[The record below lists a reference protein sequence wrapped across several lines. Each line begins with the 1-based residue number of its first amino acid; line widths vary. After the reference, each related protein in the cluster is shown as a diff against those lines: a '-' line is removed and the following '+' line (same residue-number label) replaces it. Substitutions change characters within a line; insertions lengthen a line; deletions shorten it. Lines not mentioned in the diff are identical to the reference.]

1 MLARNQ
7 TNALQSLK
15 RELNDLGYVGS
26 LIRENYEFADVL
38 SNKTAVNRIPLAAF
52 AQDPPSY
59 RNAAFGVAIA
69 NGHSGPEL
77 IQTHRALGAPQ
88 IFEVNNDRI
97 LRWKVSG
104 DGKPSLLDE
113 ARPDQLSQ
121 LFAQHR
127 EEWVPQRILRAK
139 SNASQ
144 AYQLDFFDLGLL
156 PLLEQE
162 ARSKLNWQLSHAVNL
177 AIETYKHKAQFTD
190 DLYPPLFRLIF
201 RLIAAKMLADRQ
213 HTGDWYADDAQSVL
227 HAVEAFYFTDG
238 KVEPPLE
245 DPTTQQKTWEWI
257 QRICHFQN
265 LSVDSLAYVYENTL
279 VTQGTRKAYGTHST
293 PYSVAEYIVR
303 NLPFEDLGED
313 ERKVF
318 EPFSGHAIFLI
329 AAMQRMRELLPSRM
343 SPAERHQYF
352 VKMLSGIE
360 EDDFAVEVARL
371 SLMLADYPNPDGWR
385 LHKDDAFASPQFVE
399 ELSGANIVLCNPP
412 FEVFDQRD
420 EATSRGR
427 RSRTKAAEAL
437 KRVLTDPPQLLGFVL
452 PRVFVKG
459 TEYKQLRREI
469 GHAYKTFEI
478 LALPDKVFAHSDAET
493 VLLLASKTK
502 DTPKSLTVGQVL
514 SSDLHNFHTTHDP
527 TFQTRETV
535 DEPAEAFAQRM
546 WLPQLSEVWSSLTDF
561 PTLENV
567 ADTHRGIEYNQRLKQ
582 EHSEPFV
589 SDTPLPGFVP
599 GLHKVRGAI
608 EPFIVTR
615 TVYLNVSEEFM
626 RGHAYKREWND
637 PKLIV
642 NANRKS
648 RGNWR
653 ITASIDRS
661 SLVCYQNFHAI
672 WPKTGMPLEILAAV
686 LNGPVANAFIS
697 TTDLGR
703 NNLIT
708 TLRDIPIPQ
717 FSQSQVE
724 SLVSLVHQYVDTR
737 DKWINQQTDT
747 YEAQTECRRL
757 IVQIDDEVL
766 QAYDLP
772 SDQERKLLDW
782 FIGSTRLGP
791 VEFTED
797 FPRSFKPRVPSHQ
810 YISGIS
816 TTNSSV
822 DTLSEKIL
830 LFHELQA
837 DFVAEPVEAGMAH
850 EAERTLSRALSNDS
864 NKDPLDWLM
873 EFCTDVDR
881 PSFASSIL
889 RCLANL
895 DNPGT
900 TNWRVNL
907 VRDALHTGNVD
918 IKEAAV
924 QAVEHWGES
933 QLVNVLSSH
942 QEDVPWLREY
952 IEGVID
958 DLWE

>member
-7 TNALQSLK
+7 TDALQSLK
-15 RELNDLGYVGS
+15 RELNGLGYVGS

-38 SNKTAVNRIPLAAF
+38 SDNTAVNRIPLAAF

-97 LRWKVSG
+97 LRWKVSS
-104 DGKPSLLDE
+104 DGKPSLLGE

-144 AYQLDFFDLGLL
+144 ARQLDFFDLGLL

-162 ARSKLNWQLSHAVNL
+162 ARSKLNWQLNDAVSL

-201 RLIAAKMLADRQ
+201 RLIAAKMLGDRQ
-213 HTGDWYADDAQSVL
+213 HTGNWYVDDAQSIL

-238 KVEPPLE
+238 KVEPALK
-245 DPTTQQKTWEWI
+245 DPATQQKTWEWI

-279 VTQGTRKAYGTHST
+279 VTQETRKAYGTHST
-293 PYSVAEYIVR
+293 PYSVAEYVVA
-303 NLPFEDLGED
+303 NLPFEDLHED
-313 ERKVF
+313 DRKVF

-343 SPAERHQYF
+343 SPGERHQYF

-360 EDDFAVEVARL
+360 EDEFAIEVARL

-385 LHKDDAFASPQFVE
+385 LHEGDAFGSPQFVE
-399 ELSGANIVLCNPP
+399 ELSGANVVLCNPP

-420 EATSRGR
+420 EATSTPR
-427 RSRTKAAEAL
+427 RTRTKAAEVL

-459 TEYKQLRREI
+459 TEYKELRREI
-469 GHAYKTFEI
+469 GHAYRTFEI

-493 VLLLASKTK
+493 VLLLASKKK
-502 DTPKSLTVGQVL
+502 DVPKSLTVGQVL
-514 SSDLHNFHTTHDP
+514 NSDLHNFYTTHHP

-535 DEPAEAFAQRM
+535 DEPAEAFAQRI
-546 WLPQLSEVWSSLTDF
+546 WLPQLKEVWSSLTDF

-567 ADTHRGIEYNQRLKQ
+567 AHTHRGIEYNQRLKQ
-582 EHSEPFV
+582 EHSQPFV

-615 TVYLNVSEEFM
+615 TEYLNVSEEFM
-626 RGHAYKREWND
+626 RGRAYKREWND

-653 ITASIDRS
+653 ITASIDRLG
-661 SLVCYQNFHAI
+661 LVCYQNFHAI
-672 WPKTGMPLEILAAV
+672 WPKTRIPLEVLAAV

-703 NNLIT
+703 NVLIRT
-708 TLRDIPIPQ
+708 MRDIPFPE
-717 FSQSQVE
+717 FTPKQVE
-724 SLVSLVHQYVDTR
+724 FLVSLVHQYVGAR
-737 DKWINQQTDT
+737 DKWTSQQLDA
-747 YEAQTECRRL
+747 YGAETECRRL
-757 IVQIDDEVL
+757 IAQIDAEVL
-766 QAYDLP
+766 KAYDLP
-772 SDQERKLLDW
+772 PEQERNLLDW
-782 FIGSTRLGP
+782 FTGSTRLGP
-791 VEFTED
+791 IEFTEY
-797 FPRSFKPRVPSHQ
+797 FPQSFEPRIPWHQ

-816 TTNSSV
+816 TTKSRV
-822 DTLSEKIL
+822 DTLSEKTL
-830 LFHELQA
+830 LFHELRA

-864 NKDPLDWLM
+864 NKDQLDWLT
-873 EFCTDVDR
+873 EFCTDVDH

-895 DNPGT
+895 DSPGT
-900 TNWRVNL
+900 PNWRVNL
-907 VRDALHTGNVD
+907 VRDALHTGNDD

-924 QAVEHWGES
+924 RAVEHWGDAD
-933 QLVNVLSSH
+933 LLKVLSSH
-942 QEDVPWLREY
+942 QEDVPWLRDY
-952 IEGVID
+952 MEGVID

>member
-7 TNALQSLK
+7 TDALQSLK
-15 RELNDLGYVGS
+15 RELNGLGYIGS
-26 LIRENYEFADVL
+26 LIREDYEFADVL
-38 SNKTAVNRIPLAAF
+38 SDKTAVNRIPLAAF

-104 DGKPSLLDE
+104 DSKPSLLGE

-139 SNASQ
+139 SNVSQ
-144 AYQLDFFDLGLL
+144 ARQLDFFDLGLL

-162 ARSKLNWQLSHAVNL
+162 ARSKLDWQLSDAVNL

-213 HTGDWYADDAQSVL
+213 HTGNWHADDAQSVL

-238 KVEPPLE
+238 KVEPALA

-279 VTQGTRKAYGTHST
+279 VTQETRKAYGTHST
-293 PYSVAEYIVR
+293 PYAVAEYIVR
-303 NLPFEDLGED
+303 NLPFEDLDED

-343 SPAERHQYF
+343 SPGERHQYF

-385 LHKDDAFASPQFVE
+385 LHKDDAFVSPRFVE
-399 ELSGANIVLCNPP
+399 ELSSANVVLCNPP
-412 FEVFDQRD
+412 FEPFNQRYKLDYGDQLS
-420 EATSRGR
+420 T
-427 RSRTKAAEAL
+427 TKAAEVL
-437 KRVLTDPPQLLGFVL
+437 KRVLANPPKLLGFVL
-452 PRVFVKG
+452 PRVFVDG
-459 TEYKQLRREI
+459 REYKQLRSEL
-469 GHAYKTFEI
+469 GQSYHSFEL
-478 LALPDKVFAHSDAET
+478 LALPDRVFARSEAET
-493 VLLLASKTK
+493 VLLLASKRF
-502 DTPKSLTVGQVL
+502 DGLKSLTVGQVL
-514 SSDLHNFHTTHDP
+514 SSDLETFYTTQNP
-527 TFQTRETV
+527 TFYNKETV
-535 DEPAEAFAQRM
+535 EDPAEAFVRRM
-546 WLPQLSEVWSSLTDF
+546 WLPQLKEVWE
-561 PTLENV
+561 TLSEYQTLGGM
-567 ADTHRGIEYNQRLKQ
+567 AHIHRGIEYNQRLSKD
-582 EHSEPFV
+582 
-589 SDTPLPGFVP
+589 SDKFTSDIARPGFVL
-599 GLHKVRGAI
+599 GLYEVGGAV

-615 TVYLNVSEEFM
+615 TNYLNVSEEFM
-626 RGHAYKREWND
+626 RGNAYKRDWNA

-642 NANRKS
+642 NKNRQS

-653 ITASIDRS
+653 ITASIDRTG
-661 SLVCYQNFHAI
+661 LVCYQNFHAI
-672 WPKTGMPLEILAAV
+672 WPKTELPLEVFAAV

-703 NNLIT
+703 NVLIT
-708 TLRDIPIPQ
+708 TMRDIPFPA
-717 FSQSQVE
+717 FSPKEVE
-724 SLVSLVHQYVDTR
+724 SLVSLVHQYVDAR
-737 DKWINQQTDT
+737 GKWTSQQPDA
-747 YEAQTECRRL
+747 YGAEIECQRL
-757 IVQIDDEVL
+757 IAEIDAEVL
-766 QAYDLP
+766 KAYDLP
-772 SDQERKLLDW
+772 PEQERKLLDW
-782 FIGSTRLGP
+782 FTGSTRLGP
-791 VEFTED
+791 VEFTEY
-797 FPRSFKPRVPSHQ
+797 FPRSFEPCIPWHQ

-816 TTNSSV
+816 TTKPSV
-822 DTLSEKIL
+822 DTLSEKTL
-830 LFHELQA
+830 LFHELHA
-837 DFVAEPVEAGMAH
+837 DFVAEPVETGMAH

-864 NKDPLDWLM
+864 NKHPLDWLL

-895 DNPGT
+895 DSPGT
-900 TNWRVNL
+900 PNWRVNL

-924 QAVEHWGES
+924 RAVEHWGDSE
-933 QLVNVLSSH
+933 LVKVLSSH
-942 QEDVPWLREY
+942 QEDVPWLRDY